1 MEVLTLD
8 SKEAVQGRER
18 QKLCCSTTCWRTKER
33 LLISNDYSQVILKKK
48 KKSLPLLVKNRL
60 PMQETFRKMVMM
72 TLYARQQKRHR
83 GNEQTFGL

>member
-18 QKLCCSTTCWRTKER
+18 QKLCCSITCWRTKER